1 MYKRQIN
8 NFEGLVQPSS
18 GSEVKK
24 VKERNAIS
32 PGEREKKAAGT
43 PFVVREVYSL
53 KGDTLERAVEKAI
66 VQAASACLN

>member
-1 MYKRQIN
+1 M
-8 NFEGLVQPSS
+8 
-18 GSEVKK
+18 
-24 VKERNAIS
+24 KERNAIS
-32 PGEREKKAAGT
+32 PGERGKKAAGT